1 MKKRIFLLFLFN
13 LALGAI
19 YAQFSIY
26 NISNVSDPAHA
37 NLLVDKLVGTGVTY
51 SNPTFTG
58 STAGTQSGN
67 AGYFSGGSS
76 VVGINSGII
85 ISTGNVGNTNY
96 GPYEYISPNNELTN
110 LQFSNELVTSPNTV
124 SYLSTITGTGSDAT
138 LNSLIGETTYD
149 KAVLEFDFV
158 PESNFIQFRYVFA
171 SEEYNEYVN
180 SQYNDVFG
188 FFVTSL
194 ESDGYNYNNKNIA
207 IVPGT
212 PNTAVAINT
221 INNGPCSGAPNCA
234 DAGVGPCTNCS
245 YFIDN
250 TSGVRAIEY
259 DGFTTVLTASCAVTP
274 CKSYHMKI
282 AIADV
287 YDHIFDSAV
296 LLEENS
302 FTSPIVDQISY
313 TTSNPVAGGGTNMV
327 EGCSNG
333 TLTFLLSSATPM
345 DRNVPFTLGGSAQFG
360 VDYNT
365 IPDISGSYTPPNNY
379 YVTIP
384 AGQQTTTLTI
394 VPVQDGSIEATESID
409 FGIQTNLCG
418 TPIINSGTV
427 YILDNSTPFSS
438 SLPPTVD
445 ICNGSSTTLNATING
460 GQTPFTYS
468 WNSGHTTNPINVN
481 PGSTTTYSVTIT
493 DACGL
498 TSTASST
505 VNVNPVPSAIP
516 SVTTQSICSGTAT
529 NITIGSNVSG
539 ADYVWTAT
547 PSGNITGYANGTG
560 NLIQQTLIN
569 NDATAGTVTYSIQA
583 TANGCTGNPVNVV
596 VTVNPSPTIDSVDV
610 VNNSVCI
617 GTPDGQ
623 ITINAS
629 GGTAPLSYSLD
640 GGSLQAN
647 NVFTQIGTGQHNALV
662 QDANGCQATY
672 NNILVNGTSG
682 PVINQVQTTDLT
694 CYGINTGVI
703 TIDATGAAQ
712 YSIDNGSNWQASNT
726 FTNLPAGTYA
736 ILVQD
741 AGQCNTPSLAVI
753 QSPSQITASFVNN
766 DEFCG
771 TPGSSHITVSGG
783 TPGYTYLWSTG
794 STLDSIFNI
803 TGGSYSVTVTD
814 ANNCTNIFNTV
825 VGSVPAP
832 IINSINS
839 TNVSCFNGTNG
850 SITIQATG
858 AQFYSIDNGNTWS
871 SNSTFNNLPVDT
883 YQVVVRDANG
893 CTDHDVVT
901 LTSPSAMSA
910 EITADPE
917 VCGAP
922 GGASVTITGGTAPY
936 IYLWSTG
943 DTTSSIHGIYHG
955 TYTVTVSDANGCTSQ
970 FNATVAYQ
978 GGNIQLSYTSTNV
991 ACHGD
996 STGSIQLSVLNITPP
1011 YMVNWS
1017 HTSDTSLVQSNLP
1030 AGAYNVTVS
1039 DAYGCTS
1046 VATIPIAEPAALN
1059 IDLNITNP
1067 SCYNSNDGQI
1077 TANVNGGVSPYSY
1090 SWSIGGSGST
1100 ISPLVAGVY
1109 HLTVTDA
1116 NQCSVVETN
1125 IQLSNPP
1132 QLVVL
1137 TQAQN
1142 PLCFNGNEGMI
1153 VASANG
1159 GTPPYQYQWIGGINN
1174 DTLLNVSNG
1183 TYEVTV
1189 VDAHYCTATS
1199 SATLYNPPAMTVNG
1213 QTQVINHIGSIDITV
1228 QGGLLPYSYLWSNG
1242 ATSEDLTNLGGGT
1255 FIVTITDANHCLAV
1269 DTFTIDIP
1277 LEIPTVIT
1285 PNNDGKNDDFEII
1298 GVQGYEK
1305 VSVEIYGRWGDKLF
1319 DFKGTG
1325 LEYVNKSNRW
1335 NGKYNGKDL
1344 PMGSYIYIIRLN
1356 DDDPITGVVAI
1367 IR

>member
-1 MKKRIFLLFLFN
+1 MVS
-13 LALGAI
+13 

-26 NISNVSDPAHA
+26 NISTVSNPSNA
-37 NLLVDKLVGTGVTY
+37 NQLVDKLVGTGVTY
-51 SNPTFTG
+51 SNATFSG

-67 AGYFSGGSS
+67 AGFFSGGSS
-76 VVGINSGII
+76 SIGISNGIV
-85 ISTGNVGNTNY
+85 ISTGNVGSTTWDY
-96 GPYEYISPNNELTN
+96 NNGVWIQYFN
-110 LQFSNELVTSPNTV
+110 NA
-124 SYLSTITGTGSDAT
+124 TITGSNTYFGLSTVTGTGDDAT
-138 LNSLIGETTYD
+138 LHSIVNANTFD

-158 PESNFIQFRYVFA
+158 PESNYIQFRYVFA
-171 SEEYNEYVN
+171 SEEYNEWVN
-180 SQYNDVFG
+180 NIYNDVFG

-194 ESDGYNYNNKNIA
+194 EADGYNYSNKNIA

-221 INNGPCSGAPNCA
+221 INNGPCPDPNNQPW
-234 DAGVGPCTNCS
+234 GNSNGTCTNCA

-250 TSGVRAIEY
+250 TYNVRQTEF
-259 DGFTTVLTASCAVTP
+259 DGLTTVLTASCYVTP
-274 CKSYHMKI
+274 CKQYHMKI

-287 YDHIFDSAV
+287 TDPYYDSGVF
-296 LLEENS
+296 LEENS
-302 FTSPIVDQISY
+302 FISPIVNQISY
-313 TTSNPVAGGGTNMV
+313 TTSNPTAGGGTNMV

-333 TLTFLLSSATPM
+333 TLTFSLSSATPM
-345 DRNVPFTLGGSAQFG
+345 NRNVPFTLGGSAQFG
-360 VDYNT
+360 VDYYT

-384 AGQQTTTLTI
+384 AGQQTTTLSI
-394 VPVQDGSIEATESID
+394 VPVQDGSIEATENID

-481 PGSTTTYSVTIT
+481 PGSTTTYMVTIT

-498 TSTASST
+498 TTTASST

-539 ADYVWTAT
+539 ADFSWIAT

-560 NLIQQTLIN
+560 SLIQQTLVN
-569 NDATAGTVTYSIQA
+569 SDATAGTVTYSIQA
-583 TANGCTGNPVNVV
+583 TANGCTGSTANVV
-596 VTVNPSPTIDSVDV
+596 VTVNPSPTITSVDV

-623 ITINAS
+623 ITINAN

-640 GGSLQAN
+640 GGTLQAN
-647 NVFTQIGTGQHNALV
+647 NVFTQIGTGSHNALV

-672 NNILVNGTSG
+672 NNIQVNGTSG
-682 PVINQVQTTDLT
+682 PIINQVQTTDLA

-703 TIDATGAAQ
+703 TIDATGAVQ
-712 YSIDNGSNWQASNT
+712 YSIDNGTNWQVSNT
-726 FTNLPAGTYA
+726 FTNLAAGTYA

-753 QSPSQITASFVNN
+753 QSPSEIMANFVNQ

-771 TPGSSHITVSGG
+771 TPGSSHIVVSGG
-783 TPGYTYLWSTG
+783 TPGYSYLWSNG

-814 ANNCTNIFNTV
+814 ANNCTKVFNTI

-832 IINSINS
+832 IINVINS
-839 TNVSCFNGTNG
+839 TNVSCFNGANG

-871 SNSTFNNLPVDT
+871 SNAVFNNLPTGT
-883 YQVVVRDANG
+883 YQVIVRDANG
-893 CTDHDVVT
+893 CTDYDVIT
-901 LTSPSAMSA
+901 LTSPSAMTA

-922 GGASVTITGGTAPY
+922 GGASVNITGGTAPY
-936 IYLWSTG
+936 TYLWTTG
-943 DTTSSIHGIYHG
+943 DTTSAIHGIYHG
-955 TYTVTVSDANGCTSQ
+955 NYTVTVTDANGCTAQ
-970 FNATVAYQ
+970 FNANVAYQ
-978 GGNIQLSYTSTNV
+978 GGNIQLNYTTTNV
-991 ACHGD
+991 ACNGD
-996 STGSIQLSVLNITPP
+996 STGSIQLSILNITPP
-1011 YMVNWS
+1011 YLVNWS
-1017 HTSDTSLVQSNLP
+1017 HTSDTSLIQNHLP

-1039 DAYGCTS
+1039 DTYGCTS

-1059 IDLNITNP
+1059 LNLNITHP
-1067 SCYNSNDGQI
+1067 ACYNSNDGQI

-1100 ISPLVAGVY
+1100 ISPLAAGVY
-1109 HLTVTDA
+1109 HLTITDA
-1116 NQCSVVETN
+1116 NQCSVVAN
-1125 IQLSNPP
+1125 DIQLSNPP
-1132 QLVVL
+1132 QLIVS

-1142 PLCFNGNEGMI
+1142 PLCYNGNEGII
-1153 VASANG
+1153 VAVANG
-1159 GTPPYQYQWIGGINN
+1159 GTPPYQYQWIGGVDN
-1174 DTLLNVSNG
+1174 DTLTQAASG
-1183 TYEVTV
+1183 TYVVTV

-1199 SATLYNPPAMTVNG
+1199 SATLYNPPAMTLMS

-1228 QGGLLPYSYLWSNG
+1228 QGGLLPYTYLWSNG

-1255 FIVTITDANHCLAV
+1255 YIVTVSDAHHCLLV
-1269 DTFTIDIP
+1269 DTFYIDIP
-1277 LEIPTVIT
+1277 LEIPNVIT

-1305 VSVEIYGRWGDKLF
+1305 VSIEIYGRWGDKLF

-1335 NGKYNGKDL
+1335 NGKHNGKDL
-1344 PMGSYIYIIRLN
+1344 PMGSYIYIIKLN
-1356 DDDPITGVVAI
+1356 DDDPITGVVSI
-1367 IR
+1367 VR